1 MDQGVAGAVLAV
13 FTIASTAAAQTAGD
27 EFGTR
32 DQAVTSIGAASF
44 TTLESS
50 MSWLS
55 SSVGYRSGLTVG
67 GTGFRAGLD
76 LPSGVL
82 VESIELEACDA
93 SATAALTMIVRA
105 CESLPAPD
113 PCQTVATLSTG
124 VADEPGCARFPAVGG
139 MLPYTIDNDLTYYIQ
154 VTDEDQTFATT
165 FRSVRVRWKRQV
177 SPGPATASFTDVPT
191 SHFAFR
197 FVEALAAA
205 GITGGCGG
213 GQFCPDAPLT
223 RAQMAIFL
231 ATALGLHWPD

>member
-1 MDQGVAGAVLAV
+1 MDHRVAAAVLAL
-13 FTIASTAAAQTAGD
+13 FTIASTAAAQTATD
-27 EFGTR
+27 EFGTQ
-32 DQAVTSIGAASF
+32 DEAVTSIGAASF
-44 TTLESS
+44 TALESS

-76 LPSGVL
+76 HPSGGV
-82 VESIELEACDA
+82 VESIELEACDT
-93 SATAALTMIVRA
+93 SATAAVQVVVRA
-105 CESLPAPD
+105 CESQPAPAA
-113 PCQTVATLSTG
+113 CQTVVTHSTG
-124 VADEPGCARFPAVGG
+124 VADQPGCARFPAIGG
-139 MLPYTIDNDLTYYIQ
+139 LLPHTIDNELTYFVQ
-154 VTDEDQTFATT
+154 VTDEDQSFSTT

-197 FVEALAAA
+197 FVEALAAS

-223 RAQMAIFL
+223 RAQMAVFL
-231 ATALGLHWPD
+231 ATALGLHWPN